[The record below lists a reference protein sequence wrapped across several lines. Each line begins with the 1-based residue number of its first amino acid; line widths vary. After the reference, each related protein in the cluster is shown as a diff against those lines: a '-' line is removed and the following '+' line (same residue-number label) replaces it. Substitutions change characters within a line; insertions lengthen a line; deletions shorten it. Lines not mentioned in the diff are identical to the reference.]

1 MRFAVISFPGS
12 NCDNDLYY
20 AIKDGI
26 RGNCDMVS
34 SEDTNLNMYDVILL
48 PGGFSFGDYLRSG
61 AIASLSPIMK
71 SIKGAA
77 NNGKIIIGICNGFQI
92 LTESHLLPG
101 SLIKNNNMQFVS
113 NWEKLSVSNNQTIFT
128 NEYKKNEQINI
139 PVAHGEGHYY
149 CDQDTLA
156 SLKDNHQIVF
166 TYNNN
171 PNGSISDIAG
181 IVNKEGNVLGMMP
194 HPERAVEDI
203 LGSKDGLKFFKSIL
217 NHKVRS

>member
-26 RGNCDMVS
+26 GENCDMVS
-34 SEDTNLNMYDVILL
+34 SEKTNLNMYDVILL

-61 AIASLSPIMK
+61 AIASLSPIMNG
-71 SIKGAA
+71 IKEAA
-77 NNGKIIIGICNGFQI
+77 KNGKIIIGICNGFQI

-128 NEYKKNEQINI
+128 NEYKKNETINI

-149 CDQDTLA
+149 CDQRTLA

-194 HPERAVEDI
+194 HPERAIEDI

>member
-34 SEDTNLNMYDVILL
+34 SEDTNLNMYDVISL

-71 SIKGAA
+71 NIKEAA

-101 SLIKNNNMQFVS
+101 SFN
-113 NWEKLSVSNNQTIFT
+113 
-128 NEYKKNEQINI
+128 
-139 PVAHGEGHYY
+139 
-149 CDQDTLA
+149 
-156 SLKDNHQIVF
+156 
-166 TYNNN
+166 
-171 PNGSISDIAG
+171 
-181 IVNKEGNVLGMMP
+181 
-194 HPERAVEDI
+194 
-203 LGSKDGLKFFKSIL
+203 
-217 NHKVRS
+217 